1 MYNINIYIRNIR
13 HCLVIISE
21 NTRVNMLVKNKN
33 KKYVVIFF
41 RTSRVSYK
49 TPLF

>member
-21 NTRVNMLVKNKN
+21 NTRVNMLVKNK
-33 KKYVVIFF
+33 KYVVIFF